1 MVQEVTGIRGTL
13 VLVDF
18 SRQLE
23 VRGIRIIPNCCYEW
37 TGVFTMR
44 PQNSVDFSL
53 NSRVLI
59 RWSLVFFRWWR
70 SPRALGRC
78 VERGFVSGMRGYRP
92 LWMRAV
98 ALSVTTGRRAVLGGC
113 MSRTIRDVQR
123 LTGCLVA
130 LSRFLSKSADRSFP
144 FFQLLRNMKT
154 WEWAAECQQA
164 FDDLKAHLQQLP
176 SISIPVPGETLK

>member
-1 MVQEVTGIRGTL
+1 MVQEVTGNRGTL

-98 ALSVTTGRRAVLGGC
+98 ALSVTTGRRAVLGGTC
-113 MSRTIRDVQR
+113 GTRR
-123 LTGCLVA
+123 GLVA
-130 LSRFLSKSADRSFP
+130 VDLAFLAVASELFLASGIFWLLSLLAGCP
-144 FFQLLRNMKT
+144 NPGGILLR
-154 WEWAAECQQA
+154 
-164 FDDLKAHLQQLP
+164 LLPKA
-176 SISIPVPGETLK
+176 PVLFPQF